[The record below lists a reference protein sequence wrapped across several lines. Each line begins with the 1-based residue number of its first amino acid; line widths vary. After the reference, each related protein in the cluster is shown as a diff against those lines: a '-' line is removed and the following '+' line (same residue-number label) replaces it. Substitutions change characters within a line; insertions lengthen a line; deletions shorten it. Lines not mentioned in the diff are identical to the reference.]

1 MEMKLA
7 YYCRAQTYARGCT
20 ILKGFVLLLYVV
32 YIAGKKKGQ
41 SKYTPCSG
49 EWTEAKLDGYKR

>member
-1 MEMKLA
+1 MQGAAQYQKDL
-7 YYCRAQTYARGCT
+7 YYSCSS
-20 ILKGFVLLLYVV
+20 IYVV